1 MKFQRW
7 LSWIALLLVACAPSF
22 QDCPRSEVRCAV
34 LLMHPWEEGTLGHQT
49 WKALEATQRAGQL
62 QGAWKVIVQDG
73 RDRERELRWMAEQG
87 IDLIITIGPS
97 WQEET
102 QHVAR
107 QFPQTRFIALDQ
119 SPPPQAL
126 ANLTLILIP
135 YDQLGFLAGALAA
148 RVTQTQQVAAICE
161 ADFIDSVREA
171 CDGFVHGVAFAD
183 ANVFVYREHR
193 QESPERLFQD
203 EKWGR
208 QTADKFVRR
217 GADVVFAYG
226 GATGEAALE
235 QAAAERAWVIG
246 IQEDLYD
253 TLPGVRQRLIGAAL
267 PQVEALIANL
277 IARAAGT
284 SWPTIARA
292 GLMWAPFRGY
302 DESLPLSLRS
312 EMELLRLQLEAGT
325 IQTGV
330 AP

>member
-1 MKFQRW
+1 VKFWRW
-7 LSWIALLLVACAPSF
+7 LFWMALLLAACAPSF

-34 LLMHPWEEGTLGHQT
+34 LLMHPWEEGTLSRQT
-49 WKALEATQRAGQL
+49 WNALQAAQQAGQL
-62 QGAWKVIVQDG
+62 QGAWKVIVRDA

-87 IDLIITIGPS
+87 IDLIITLSPS

-102 QHVAR
+102 QRVAR
-107 QFPQTRFIALDQ
+107 QFPQARFIALDQ

-135 YDQLGFLAGALAA
+135 YDQLGFLAGTLAA
-148 RVTQTQQVAAICE
+148 RVTHTRRVAAICE
-161 ADFIDSVREA
+161 ADFIASVREA
-171 CDGFVHGVAFAD
+171 CDGFVHGAGFAD

-193 QESPERLFQD
+193 QGSPDRLFQD

-208 QTADKFVRR
+208 QTADKFVRQ

-235 QAAAERAWVIG
+235 QAALERAWVIG
-246 IQEDLYD
+246 IREDLYD
-253 TLPGVRQRLIGAAL
+253 ALPRVRQRLIGAAL
-267 PQVEALIANL
+267 PQVEELIANL
-277 IARAAGT
+277 MARAAGT
-284 SWPTIARA
+284 SWPATARA

-302 DESLPLSLRS
+302 GESLPLSLRS
-312 EMELLRLQLEAGT
+312 EMELLRLQLQAGT